1 MGVCAVVRGHPLL
14 IHPPSLETD
23 MTELFRRIAHDPRFS
38 NFITAIILI
47 AGVVVGLETHA
58 PIVEHYHG
66 ILHILDQIILFIFIV
81 EIVIKVGA
89 EGRRPWRYFFDPWNI
104 FDFSIVAVCFLPVN
118 AQYVAVLRLA
128 RLLRVLKLVRALP
141 RLQILVSALLKSIPS
156 MGYVALLLGMLFYVY
171 AVAAVF
177 IFGANDPIHFGDL
190 PTAMLSLFRVVTGED
205 WTDVMYVN
213 MWGCDHELY
222 GYGESV
228 IAQCTQPQEMWW
240 FASGFFVSFMIIGA
254 MIILNLF
261 IGVIMSGMD
270 EAQKE
275 NELADLIRRR
285 AEAGS
290 TLNDDLEQIMHKL
303 IDIQSELEILR
314 GRTKNDKTDPP
325 TSDVAAK

>member
-1 MGVCAVVRGHPLL
+1 ML
-14 IHPPSLETD
+14 
-23 MTELFRRIAHDPRFS
+23 
-38 NFITAIILI
+38 
-47 AGVVVGLETHA
+47 
-58 PIVEHYHG
+58 
-66 ILHILDQIILFIFIV
+66 
-81 EIVIKVGA
+81 EIVVKMGA
-89 EGRRPWRYFFDPWNI
+89 EGKQPWRYFYDPWNV

-156 MGYVALLLGMLFYVY
+156 MGYVSLLLAMLFYVY

-190 PTAMLSLFRVVTGED
+190 PTAVLSLFRVVTGED

-222 GYGESV
+222 GYDSAV
-228 IAQCTQPQEMWW
+228 AAMCTEPQGLWW
-240 FASGFFVSFMIIGA
+240 FASIFFCSFMIIGA

-275 NELADLIRRR
+275 NEMADLVRRR

-290 TLNDDLEQIMHKL
+290 TVQDDLEQIMNKRN
-303 IDIQSELEILR
+303 DIQSELEVLR
-314 GRTKNDKTDPP
+314 TRSKSD
-325 TSDVAAK
+325 SDVAAK

>member
-1 MGVCAVVRGHPLL
+1 
-14 IHPPSLETD
+14 
-23 MTELFRRIAHDPRFS
+23 MTKLFRRIATDPRFS
-38 NFITAIILI
+38 NFVTAVILI
-47 AGVVVGLETHA
+47 AGVVVGLETHH
-58 PIVEHYHG
+58 PFVEHYEG
-66 ILHILDQIILFIFIV
+66 ILHVIDQIILFIFIV

-104 FDFSIVAVCFLPVN
+104 FDFGIVAVCFLPVN

-213 MWGCDHELY
+213 MWGCDHGLY
-222 GYGESV
+222 GYDDA
-228 IAQCTQPQEMWW
+228 IASLCTAPQEMWW
-240 FASGFFVSFMIIGA
+240 FGAMFFVSFMIIGA

-275 NELADLIRRR
+275 NELADLIRKRM
-285 AEAGS
+285 ESGS
-290 TLNDDLEQIMHKL
+290 TLSDDLDQIMQKL
-303 IDIQSELEILR
+303 IDIQSEMEVIKN
-314 GRTKNDKTDPP
+314 RTNDDDPP
-325 TSDVAAK
+325 DGIAAK